1 MTTVLSVITDALADA
16 NVIDRG
22 ETPSADDSQ
31 TALDLLNQMLAMWQ
45 VDNVTVYA
53 QQRTSFSP
61 TGALSYA
68 VGTGQTVNMARPA
81 KFDFAYWRDNGI
93 DSRIKFLD
101 TFEQYESIPQ
111 KTQAGEPQFAFY
123 LPSYTTGTLYLY
135 PQPST
140 GTVYLISQVML
151 PASNAL
157 GDTLTLPPEYV
168 LPIRSNLTLL
178 VCGAYGAPVKPAI
191 AATAQSSL
199 RLLKR
204 NNLRIQPLCMP
215 SGVPVGER
223 SNIISGD

>member
-16 NVIDRG
+16 NVTDRG
-22 ETPSADDSQ
+22 ETPSANDSQ

-61 TGALSYA
+61 SGALSYA

-81 KFDFAYWRDNGI
+81 RIDRAYWRLDGI
-93 DSRIKFLD
+93 DYPITLLD
-101 TFEQYESIPQ
+101 TFEQYESIEQ

-123 LPSYTTGTLYLY
+123 LPSYANGTLYLY

-140 GTVYLISQVML
+140 GTMYLVTQVTL

-157 GDTLTLPPEYV
+157 ADTLTLPPEYV
-168 LPIRSNLTLL
+168 LPIRSNLTVL
-178 VCGAYGAPVKPAI
+178 VCGAYQAPVKPAI
-191 AATAQSSL
+191 AATAMSSL

-204 NNLRIQPLCMP
+204 NNLRIQPLVMP
-215 SGVPVGER
+215 GSIPVGTR